1 MQPERAEA
9 FVQAV
14 DEKARQLIGDD
25 RAPILLTSP
34 VLRSTLYEFLE
45 PMVSDITVLSYNDL
59 TSDAPVDVI
68 DQVSIPTGAAN
79 QTGANLSAMAQA
91 SP

>member
-9 FVQAV
+9 LVEAV
-14 DEKARQLIGDD
+14 DEKAKQLIGND
-25 RAPILLTSP
+25 RAPVLLTSP
-34 VLRSTLYEFLE
+34 VLRATLYQFLE

-59 TSDAPVDVI
+59 TSEAPVDVI

-79 QTGANLSAMAQA
+79 ASGAELSAMAQA
-91 SP
+91 TP